1 MIALRPVCRRFRPSS
16 PRSTPAAVLA
26 AFLLCTIPDPARAQH
41 PTPEIEIIQQI
52 PIPGSVAYGMRARL
66 GATDTY
72 LGLTFLCT
80 LSPPVEI
87 EITAHFGA
95 FPADGR
101 PVQLAIRR
109 SDGQILRFGPVVH
122 AGSRSGFH
130 SPRVTDRRQAERFA
144 NAALQPDSLVSN
156 GYRSFWNRGSTR
168 DNRTARLRFLAC
180 LKQSTR

>member
-1 MIALRPVCRRFRPSS
+1 MIALRSVRRRFRPSS
-16 PRSTPAAVLA
+16 PRWTPAAVLA
-26 AFLLCTIPDPARAQH
+26 AILLCTIPDPAHAQH
-41 PTPEIEIIQQI
+41 PTPEIQVIQEI

-87 EITAHFGA
+87 EITVYFGA

-101 PVQLAIRR
+101 PIQLAIRR

-122 AGSRSGFH
+122 AGPRSGFH
-130 SPRVTDRRQAERFA
+130 SPRITDRRQAERFA
-144 NAALQPDSLVSN
+144 NAALRPGTLVSN
-156 GYRSFWNRGSTR
+156 GYRSFWNRGSRR
-168 DNRTARLRFLAC
+168 DNRTARLRFLDC
-180 LKQSTR
+180 LKQSAR